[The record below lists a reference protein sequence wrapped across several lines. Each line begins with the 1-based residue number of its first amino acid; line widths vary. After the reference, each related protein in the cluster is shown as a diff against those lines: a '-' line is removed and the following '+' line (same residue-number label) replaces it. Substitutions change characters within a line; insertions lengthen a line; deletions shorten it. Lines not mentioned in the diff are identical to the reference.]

1 MHSTATKIKP
11 LLITFWVRMFQM
23 KGISDLVLLTVTG
36 YVKDNLELSWA
47 NYVANM
53 YVNTIRLHVSCW
65 SNITDWNKMSQ
76 FNGGMTVSL
85 KISLMLWKLLMEK
98 VMIELANTNLLMT
111 KSAIPLT
118 LKDRW
123 CYDNVD
129 ATTDVN
135 LCTFDFWKI
144 SLPIQFT
151 FRT

>member
-47 NYVANM
+47 NYVANT
-53 YVNTIRLHVSCW
+53 YVNTIRLHVSWW

-135 LCTFDFWKI
+135 LCTFDF
-144 SLPIQFT
+144 
-151 FRT
+151 

>member
-47 NYVANM
+47 NYVANT
-53 YVNTIRLHVSCW
+53 YVNTIRLHVSWW

-123 CYDNVD
+123 CYGNVD

>member
-53 YVNTIRLHVSCW
+53 YVNTIRLHVSWW

>member
-47 NYVANM
+47 NYVANT
-53 YVNTIRLHVSCW
+53 YVNTIRLHVSWW

-151 FRT
+151 LRT

>member
-1 MHSTATKIKP
+1 
-11 LLITFWVRMFQM
+11 
-23 KGISDLVLLTVTG
+23 
-36 YVKDNLELSWA
+36 
-47 NYVANM
+47 
-53 YVNTIRLHVSCW
+53 
-65 SNITDWNKMSQ
+65 MSQ

-98 VMIELANTNLLMT
+98 VMTELANTNLLMT

-135 LCTFDFWKI
+135 LCTFDF
-144 SLPIQFT
+144 
-151 FRT
+151 

>member
-47 NYVANM
+47 NYVANT
-53 YVNTIRLHVSCW
+53 YVNTIRLHVSWW

-98 VMIELANTNLLMT
+98 VMIELANMNLLMT

>member
-47 NYVANM
+47 NYVANT
-53 YVNTIRLHVSCW
+53 YVNTIRLHVSWW

>member
-47 NYVANM
+47 NYVANT
-53 YVNTIRLHVSCW
+53 YVNTIRLHVSWW

-76 FNGGMTVSL
+76 FNGEMTVSL

>member
-47 NYVANM
+47 NYVANT
-53 YVNTIRLHVSCW
+53 YVNTIRLHVSWW

-85 KISLMLWKLLMEK
+85 KMSLMLWKLLMEK

>member
-47 NYVANM
+47 NYVANT
-53 YVNTIRLHVSCW
+53 YVNTIRLHVSWW

-123 CYDNVD
+123 CYNVD

>member
-47 NYVANM
+47 NYVANT
-53 YVNTIRLHVSCW
+53 YVNTIRLHVSWW

-98 VMIELANTNLLMT
+98 VMTELANTNLLMT